1 MRRRV
6 ASLVLLLLPALAL
19 PEAAY
24 ALSGQITHLSGAV
37 VARRADGGSRVL
49 SMRSEVNEGDIVIT
63 AGSSY
68 ARIKWADG
76 GEVVIRPNTQLKID
90 AYKYEEGSPQS
101 DNIVLSLLK
110 GGMRS
115 VTGLLGRRNPG
126 AYRVATPNATIGIRG
141 THFGV
146 LFCNSDCSGITGPGG
161 GPPPNG
167 LHVDVASGTIVLSN
181 AGGSREYSVGEFGF
195 VLNRNTP
202 PAAIPP
208 SEGMRVVLP
217 SQALDR
223 TALGGSVGAGSDL
236 ECAIR

>member
-1 MRRRV
+1 M
-6 ASLVLLLLPALAL
+6 LVFAALLA

-49 SMRSEVNEGDIVIT
+49 SIRSDVNEGDIVLT
-63 AGSSY
+63 ADSSY

-76 GEVVIRPNTQLKID
+76 GEIVLRPGTQLKID
-90 AYKYEEGSPQS
+90 AYKYEEGSPQN
-101 DNIVLSLLK
+101 DNIALSLIK
-110 GGMRS
+110 GGLRS

-126 AYRVATPNATIGIRG
+126 AFRVATPNATIGIRG

-146 LFCNSDCSGITGPGG
+146 IFCNSDCAGVTGPGG

-181 AGGSREYSVGEFGF
+181 AGGSREYRVGEFGF
-195 VLNRNTP
+195 VQNSTTP
-202 PAAIPP
+202 PVVIPP
-208 SEGMRVVLP
+208 SQGTRVVLP

-223 TALGGSVGAGSDL
+223 TAIGGSIGRGSDL